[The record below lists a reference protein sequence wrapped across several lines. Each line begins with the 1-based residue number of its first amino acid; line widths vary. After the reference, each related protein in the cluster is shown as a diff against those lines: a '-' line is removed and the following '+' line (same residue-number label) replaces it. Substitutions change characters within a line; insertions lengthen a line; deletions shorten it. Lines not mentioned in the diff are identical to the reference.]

1 MSIDVSMGSTDA
13 INVRVGKSHYTNVS
27 TGNTNTI
34 NVRLGQS
41 QAVKVVSTG
50 VDINVPQVKFT
61 GGIVAG
67 ITTFENTVE
76 VASLNVTGISSL
88 GVTNISDASLQQ
100 LSVSGLST
108 FSGGRANTFIV
119 EDLTDNRIV
128 LAGSGGELEDDA
140 NLTFDGSTL
149 EIGVGLDVDGQT
161 NLDDLIISGVS
172 TFNSSA
178 YFGDND
184 RIYFDN
190 NQLILYAASDL
201 PTIALNGG
209 NTNGGYIILNG
220 GKLQIRKDAHDGD
233 QLATFNV
240 DGGID
245 LYHNNSK
252 KFETIGSGVT
262 IFGNTE
268 TQELNVTGIS
278 TFADA
283 STFQNGVSINGQL
296 TVDSTLF
303 YSELS
308 GTNIDATGIASIT
321 TLDIS
326 GISTFS
332 NTLTVGTATTGI
344 VAKTDG
350 SLTVS
355 GISTFS
361 NDVIFDSVGKIQLP
375 VGTSAERTAGVAQT
389 LGQLRYNT
397 ELSVFEGYGGG
408 NVWRSFGN
416 TIDADGDTFLRVEST
431 AGSDEDTLEFITD
444 NEVRVAITSVG
455 NFGIGITNPSSLF
468 EVQGN
473 SRFIGITTFG
483 DRIHI
488 LDNDAILIG
497 GPSAGSTGE
506 FKIYHNDEDDGN
518 YIENIGIG
526 SIIFLADNL
535 LIRNQANTTGIASFT
550 EDGFQVSGVTSTTK
564 LHVGVDTGF
573 HNEDLVVTGN
583 ARVTGILSIGTGTI
597 VIDPDNDDIMIK
609 DSKITRNVSTG
620 DIEFRSTNGNNELI
634 NIRAKK
640 IRSSGLEED
649 DDGNLNVTGIITA
662 ASLDVTGKLQS
673 TGIGI
678 SVSNGSASTATIAG
692 PSNIIIDPGVVGDN
706 TGTVRIK
713 GDLFVDGT
721 QTQINSSIIELS
733 DFVVGVATTATSDA
747 LADGSGFEFGPN
759 DNNLKYYY
767 NSGTNP
773 SLKSS
778 ENLNVASGKV
788 YQINQTEV
796 LSATSLGTGITNSSL
811 TSVGTLNELNISGI
825 ATLGSDVT
833 VTGTLTAGVIDGG
846 SY

>member
-50 VDINVPQVKFT
+50 VDINVPEVKFT

-67 ITTFENTVE
+67 ITTFENNVK
-76 VASLNVTGISSL
+76 VASLNVTGITRIPNVSGVTTFSDIVNVGTGIKIYPATGIISATQFYGSGALLTNIPNSALDDSTVSYGGVELSLGGSDATPAFDLSDAINYSYSSL
-88 GVTNISDASLQQ
+88 TGITTEIIGDLTPQLGGDLDVNDNDITGTGNVNLTGIISATTFNGDLTGTINTADQPNITSLGT
-100 LSVSGLST
+100 LSNLNVSGIST
-108 FSGGRANTFIV
+108 FG
-119 EDLTDNRIV
+119 
-128 LAGSGGELEDDA
+128 
-140 NLTFDGSTL
+140 
-149 EIGVGLDVDGQT
+149 
-161 NLDDLIISGVS
+161 
-172 TFNSSA
+172 NSN
-178 YFGDND
+178 YFSDND
-184 RIYFDN
+184 RIYFDETE
-190 NQLILYAASDL
+190 LVLYSEADL
-201 PTIALNGG
+201 PTIEFDGG
-209 NTNGGYIILNG
+209 SSNGGYIILNG

-283 STFQNGVSINGQL
+283 STFQNDVSINGQL
-296 TVDSTLF
+296 TVDDTLF

-308 GTNIDATGIASIT
+308 GTNIDATGTASIT

-332 NTLTVGTATTGI
+332 NTLTVGTETTGI

-375 VGTSAERTAGVAQT
+375 VGTSAERLSGVAQT

-397 ELSVFEGYGGG
+397 ELSVFEGYGEG

-444 NEVRVAITSVG
+444 DEVRAVITSVG
-455 NFGIGITNPSSLF
+455 NFGIGATNPSSLF

-473 SRFIGITTFG
+473 SRFTGITTFSN
-483 DRIHI
+483 RIHI
-488 LDNDAILIG
+488 LDNDVILIG
-497 GPSAGSTGE
+497 GSSAGSTGE
-506 FKIYHNDEDDGN
+506 FKIYHDDEDDGN

-550 EDGFQVSGVTSTTK
+550 EDGFQVSG
-564 LHVGVDTGF
+564 
-573 HNEDLVVTGN
+573 
-583 ARVTGILSIGTGTI
+583 A
-597 VIDPDNDDIMIK
+597 
-609 DSKITRNVSTG
+609 
-620 DIEFRSTNGNNELI
+620 
-634 NIRAKK
+634 
-640 IRSSGLEED
+640 
-649 DDGNLNVTGIITA
+649 ITA
-662 ASLDVTGKLQS
+662 ASLDITGKLQS

-678 SVSNGSASTATIAG
+678 SVSNGSASTVTIAG

-721 QTQINSSIIELS
+721 QTQINSTTIELA
-733 DFVVGVATTATSDA
+733 DFIVGIATTATTDTLSDGA
-747 LADGSGFEFGPN
+747 GIQIGPN
-759 DNNLKYYY
+759 NTFKYHY

-778 ENLNVASGKV
+778 ENLNIASGKV

-796 LSATSLGTGITNSSL
+796 LSATSLGTGVTNSSL